1 MTRWITLLA
10 LTGLLAGCGSD
21 SNSTGNPDQA
31 PMTATVN
38 GSAFLGNTSGIATR
52 LAGVVNISEFNAAK
66 TQEILLTV
74 HANGPGTYS
83 FASPSVGI
91 AEFET
96 MSETSAQQW
105 ETGFNGG
112 TGSITFTTLD
122 ASGASGTFSFTGA
135 AVQGTGATGTATVT
149 SGKFN
154 VIF

>member
-1 MTRWITLLA
+1 MTRWMTMLA
-10 LTGLLAGCGSD
+10 LTGLVAGCGSD
-21 SNSTGNPDQA
+21 SNSNGNPDGA

-52 LAGVVNISEFNAAK
+52 LSGVVNLSEFNAAK

-74 HANGPGTYS
+74 HADGPGTYS
-83 FASPSVGI
+83 FASASVGI

-96 MSETSAQQW
+96 MSETASPQW

-122 ASGASGTFSFTGA
+122 ATGASGTFNFTGA
-135 AVQGTGATGTATVT
+135 AVPGTGASGTATVT

-154 VIF
+154 VTF